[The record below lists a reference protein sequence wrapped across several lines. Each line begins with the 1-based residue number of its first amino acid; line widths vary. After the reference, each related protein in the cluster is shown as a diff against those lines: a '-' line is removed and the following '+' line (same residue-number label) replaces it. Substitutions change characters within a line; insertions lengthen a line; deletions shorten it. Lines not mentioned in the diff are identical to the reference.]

1 MSDFNKYCYIGD
13 SNTNVCANPEYNR
26 VYYNKDSEVSKLN
39 YYPAPPSITPGPIIP
54 KKYINPVDSLQN
66 NIPGSV
72 PDNLNNNS
80 YPFSKYTAPSITMNS
95 TLTKSLNYTS
105 ISPNGTNTLPFNNTT
120 LNYASTGHQNG
131 NNTTFTY
138 K

>member
-1 MSDFNKYCYIGD
+1 MSHLNKYCHID
-13 SNTNVCANPEYNR
+13 SKNNTNECEDPGYNR

-39 YYPAPPSITPGPIIP
+39 YYPAPPSITPGPINP
-54 KKYINPVDSLQN
+54 KKYINPGDSLQN

-80 YPFSKYTAPSITMNS
+80 YPFSKSNTPSITINS
-95 TLTKSLNYTS
+95 TLTKSLNYTYNS
-105 ISPNGTNTLPFNNTT
+105 IPFNNTT
-120 LNYASTGHQNG
+120 SNYASTGHQNG
-131 NNTTFTY
+131 NNTTLTN